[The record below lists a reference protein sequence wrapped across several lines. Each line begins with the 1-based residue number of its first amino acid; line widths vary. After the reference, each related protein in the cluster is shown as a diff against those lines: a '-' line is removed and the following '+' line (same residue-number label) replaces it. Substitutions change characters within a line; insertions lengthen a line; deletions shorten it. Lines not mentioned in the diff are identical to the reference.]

1 MGFNNIHFLRGSLPL
16 LLSTALL
23 LSATSH
29 AGDSLP
35 SEVAELRADWDEAN
49 FVLQGDT
56 QKQAILKLVEQCD
69 PLLEKLVK
77 NQAALTWCGIVKST
91 YAGHASAL
99 SAMKYA
105 KAARADLEEALKL
118 GEGEMAG
125 IANSSLGTLYF
136 KVPGWPI
143 GFGNDDKARALL
155 ETGLAKNPDDV
166 DANFFMADFLNEE
179 GELEAA
185 QSYLELAAAAPAWP
199 DREIAYRARQIEI
212 AAMLKTVNEKLAK
225 R

>member
-1 MGFNNIHFLRGSLPL
+1 MGFSNVHFSRWCLSQILTLSVLFSAASL
-16 LLSTALL
+16 
-23 LSATSH
+23 
-29 AGDSLP
+29 AGDPLP
-35 SEVAELRADWDEAN
+35 PEVGELRAAWDEAN

-56 QKQAILKLVEQCD
+56 QKEAILKLVEQCD
-69 PLLEKLVK
+69 PLLEKLLK

-91 YAGHASAL
+91 YAGHAGAL

-105 KAARADLEEALKL
+105 KAARSDLEAALKL

-125 IANSSLGTLYF
+125 IANTSLGTLYF

-143 GFGNDDKARALL
+143 GFGNDNKARALL
-155 ETGLAKNPDDV
+155 ETGLAANPDDV

-185 QSYLELAAAAPAWP
+185 KSYLELAAAAPAWP
-199 DREIAYRARQIEI
+199 DRAVAYQGRQSEIAT
-212 AAMLKTVNEKLAK
+212 MLETIDKALAK